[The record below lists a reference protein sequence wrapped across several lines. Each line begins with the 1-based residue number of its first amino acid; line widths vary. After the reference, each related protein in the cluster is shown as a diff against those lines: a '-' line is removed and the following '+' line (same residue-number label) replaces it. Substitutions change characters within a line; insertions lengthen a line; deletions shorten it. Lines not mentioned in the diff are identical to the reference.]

1 MAEVIAEAGRLSKQY
16 KNTTALSDV
25 NFKLR
30 RGDIYGLVG
39 KNGAGKTTLLRILT
53 GQAFQTEGTISLFGE
68 SSYEGLN
75 RGRKRIGAIIEEPGF
90 YSDMTAEQNLEY
102 YRIQRGIPGKRC
114 VQEALKEV
122 GLSYT
127 GNKKFSQFSLGM
139 KQRLGLALALMNKPE
154 ILLLDEPI
162 NGLDPFGIVE
172 IRNLLLKLNREK
184 KITILISS
192 HILSELSNLVNIY
205 GFLEQGKLIKQLSEE
220 ELSAECSKYLEV
232 KVDKAERMAA
242 LLETKLGCHAY
253 KVTSDYSLHIYEYLD
268 QPETV
273 SQVAVQNGIGL
284 SSISLKE
291 MNLENYFMQL
301 VGGKDDEAISEK

>member
-1 MAEVIAEAGRLSKQY
+1 MAEVIAEAGRLTKQY

-68 SSYEGLN
+68 SSYEGLS

-122 GLSYT
+122 GLSDT
-127 GNKKFSQFSLGM
+127 GSKKFSQFSLGM

-268 QPETV
+268 QPEAI

>member
-1 MAEVIAEAGRLSKQY
+1 MAEVIAEARKLSKQY
-16 KNTTALSDV
+16 KDTKALDDI
-25 NFKLR
+25 NFKLK
-30 RGDIYGLVG
+30 RGNIYGLVG

-53 GQAFQTEGTISLFGE
+53 GQAFQTEGNIALFGE
-68 SSYEGLN
+68 SSYEGLSK
-75 RGRKRIGAIIEEPGF
+75 GRKRIGAIIEEPGF

-122 GLSYT
+122 SLLDT

-172 IRNLLLKLNREK
+172 IRNLLLKLNQEK
-184 KITILISS
+184 KITMLISS
-192 HILSELSNLVNIY
+192 HILSELSNLVTFY
-205 GFLEQGKLIKQLSEE
+205 GFLDQGKLIKQLSEE

-232 KVDKAERMAA
+232 KVDKAERLAA
-242 LLETKLGCHAY
+242 LLEIKLGCHAY
-253 KVTSDYSLHIYEYLD
+253 KVTSDYSIHIYEYLN
-268 QPETV
+268 QPEIV
-273 SQVAVQNGIGL
+273 SQMAVQNGIGL
-284 SSISLKE
+284 SSIGLKE
-291 MNLENYFMQL
+291 MSLENYFMQL
-301 VGGKDDEAISEK
+301 VGGNVDETIYEK